1 MLYNLPGI
9 GSPTGD
15 NSMPTHHR
23 EIRMPEGEKVS
34 TKKGTERFKTGPR
47 GEKRPMSVT
56 SNAVRVM
63 EIATGLR
70 EEEYVDGMRRPPKK
84 RVRII

>member
-1 MLYNLPGI
+1 
-9 GSPTGD
+9 
-15 NSMPTHHR
+15 MPTHHR
-23 EIRMPEGEKVS
+23 TIKLPEDKKVR
-34 TKKGTERFKTGPR
+34 KKGTERFKTGPK

-70 EEEYVDGMRRPPKK
+70 EEEYMDGRRPPPKK
-84 RVRII
+84 RVRIL

>member
-1 MLYNLPGI
+1 
-9 GSPTGD
+9 
-15 NSMPTHHR
+15 MPTRHR
-23 EIRMPEGEKVS
+23 EIKMPGEKKVGA
-34 TKKGTERFKTGPR
+34 KKGTERFKTGPK

-84 RVRII
+84 RVRIV

>member
-1 MLYNLPGI
+1 M
-9 GSPTGD
+9 D
-15 NSMPTHHR
+15 A
-23 EIRMPEGEKVS
+23 
-34 TKKGTERFKTGPR
+34 KKERFRIGPN
-47 GEKRPMSVT
+47 GEKRPFSVT

-70 EEEYVDGMRRPPKK
+70 EEEYVDGRRPPPKK